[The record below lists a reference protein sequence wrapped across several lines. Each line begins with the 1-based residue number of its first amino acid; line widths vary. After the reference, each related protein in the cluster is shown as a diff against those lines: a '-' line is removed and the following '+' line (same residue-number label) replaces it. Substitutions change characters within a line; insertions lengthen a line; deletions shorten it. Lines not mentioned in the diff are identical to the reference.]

1 MQLGQVKATVLV
13 ENTSARAGLE
23 AEHGFSV
30 WIETGESKVLFD
42 TGASGLLCRNAE
54 ALGIDL
60 AQADAVVLSH
70 GHYDHT
76 GGLDDVMK
84 LASNATIYAH
94 PEAGIDCSGRCAML
108 SHASEIVVPGIRT
121 TGQIERVT
129 DFETSRESPIPFPD
143 DQAIFFEVAEGVV
156 VIVGCAHA
164 GVINTLMQVAGL
176 TKRDKVHTVFGGMH
190 LRSVSNERVERT
202 AAAFRELGL
211 ERIGPCHCT
220 GDAVIETLAEEFPD
234 AFFRCSTGT
243 ALTFG
248 GNSG

>member
-1 MQLGQVKATVLV
+1 MQLGQARVTVLV
-13 ENTSARAGLE
+13 ENTSGRAGLE
-23 AEHGFSV
+23 AEHGFSA

-70 GHYDHT
+70 GHYDHV

-84 LASNATIYAH
+84 LARNATIYVH
-94 PEAGIDCSGRCAML
+94 PAAGIDCSGRRVML
-108 SHASEIVVPGIRT
+108 SRASEIVVPGIRT
-121 TGQIERVT
+121 TGQIKRVT
-129 DFETSRESPIPFPD
+129 DFETSREAPIPFPD
-143 DQAIFFEVAEGVV
+143 DQAIYFEVAEGVV

-164 GVINTLMQVAGL
+164 GAINTLRQVARL
-176 TKRDKVHTVFGGMH
+176 TKRDKIHTVFGGMH
-190 LRSVSNERVERT
+190 LLHASDKRVERT

-220 GDAVIETLAEEFPD
+220 GGAVIEALAEEFPD

-243 ALTFG
+243 VMTFG
-248 GNSG
+248 GNGG